1 MNKKNLFS
9 AFIFALSLCIPT
21 LQASASTIIPTAGK
35 TEVAFSNEFVGALV
49 IAAIKPGAVGP
60 GTLSRKGI
68 ATFPITTG
76 AIEST
81 NAEIDHSGG
90 LFFTNGT
97 TRVVLSSFIIDTTV
111 PQQPILT
118 GLVILNSSL
127 VARIPLFNVNLSA
140 ITVTPKGK
148 KVTISNAVLTLSKAS
163 ADAIN
168 SNFNPPTPFTE
179 NFPVGTATIKV
190 TNSKSE

>member
-1 MNKKNLFS
+1 MNNKKLFS
-9 AFIFALSLCIPT
+9 RFLFVLTLCIPT

-60 GTLSRKGI
+60 GTLSWKGI

-81 NAEIDHSGG
+81 KAEIDHSGG

-111 PQQPILT
+111 GPPVIT
-118 GLVILNSSL
+118 GLVILNSSI
-127 VARIPLFNVNLSA
+127 VARVPLFNVDLSKS
-140 ITVTPKGK
+140 TVTPKGK
-148 KVTISNAVLTLSKAS
+148 KVTISNAVLTLSKES
-163 ADAIN
+163 AESIN
-168 SNFNPPTPFTE
+168 SVFQPDPPPLSE

-190 TNSKSE
+190 TNSKFQ